1 MFKNPVLL
9 GLCQFLLMISA
20 AVGISFNGLVGEHLA
35 ASPALATMPFLS
47 MSATTAILVLMLPSI
62 FARLGYRRTFALG
75 AALGV
80 LGSLL
85 AAVAIWFGS
94 FALFCCAGFFM
105 GSYQASALY
114 YRFAAADSVE
124 PPHKST
130 AIAWVLNGGIL
141 AALLGP
147 LLASKSVH
155 WLSVDYLGSYLS
167 VATLGLLALPVMMF
181 LQLPKRHAVSAS
193 VQIPLTTLLKIP
205 AALVAILFC
214 AGGYAMMMLVMLA
227 SPLAMHGCGFVAQD
241 AASVIQWHLLGMFVP
256 SLLTGKLIARYGAIP
271 IALIGCAI
279 LTVGCGVAVAG
290 MELIHFHWAL
300 MLVGVGWNFMYMGGS
315 TLITQVDISVRP
327 RLQAMNEF
335 ITFAVMTLTAGAT
348 GWLYQYLGWKAL
360 LQMAVVFV
368 VILVLFVLMDRWR
381 AKTKLKALNANS

>member
-35 ASPALATMPFLS
+35 ASPALATMPFLC
-47 MSATTAILVLMLPSI
+47 MSAATASLVLLLPVI
-62 FARLGYRRTFALG
+62 FARLGYRRTFVLG
-75 AALGV
+75 AVLGV
-80 LGSLL
+80 AGSLL
-85 AAVAIWFGS
+85 AALAIWLES
-94 FALFCCAGFFM
+94 FVLFCSAGFLV

-124 PPHKST
+124 LPHKST

-147 LLASKSVH
+147 VLASKSVH

-167 VATLGLLALPVMMF
+167 VAALGLLALPVMTF
-181 LQLPKRHAVSAS
+181 LTLPKRHAVSTN
-193 VQIPLTTLLKIP
+193 VQISFLSLLKIP
-205 AALVAILFC
+205 TALVAILFC

-227 SPLAMHGCGFVAQD
+227 SPLAMHGCGFAAQD

-279 LTVGCGVAVAG
+279 LMLGCGVAVAG
-290 MELIHFHWAL
+290 MELTHFHWAL

-315 TLITQVDISVRP
+315 TLITQVDISIRP

-335 ITFAVMTLTAGAT
+335 VTFAIMTLTAGAT
-348 GWLYQYLGWKAL
+348 GWLFQYFGWKPL
-360 LQMAVVFV
+360 LQMAFVFV
-368 VILVLFVLMDRWR
+368 LILALFVLMDRWR
-381 AKTKLKALNANS
+381 ATIKLNNISENI

>member
-35 ASPALATMPFLS
+35 ASPALATMPFLC
-47 MSATTAILVLMLPSI
+47 MSAATASLVLLLPVI
-62 FARLGYRRTFALG
+62 FARLGYRRTFVLG
-75 AALGV
+75 AVLGV
-80 LGSLL
+80 VGSLL
-85 AAVAIWFGS
+85 AALAIWLES
-94 FALFCCAGFFM
+94 FVLFCSAGFLV

-124 PPHKST
+124 LPHKST

-147 LLASKSVH
+147 VLASKSVH

-167 VATLGLLALPVMMF
+167 VAALGLLALPVMTF
-181 LQLPKRHAVSAS
+181 LTLPKRHAVSTNI
-193 VQIPLTTLLKIP
+193 QISFLSLLKIP
-205 AALVAILFC
+205 TALVAILFC

-227 SPLAMHGCGFVAQD
+227 SPLAMHGCGFAAQD

-279 LTVGCGVAVAG
+279 LMLGCGVAVAG
-290 MELIHFHWAL
+290 MELTHFHWAL

-315 TLITQVDISVRP
+315 TLITQVDISIRP

-335 ITFAVMTLTAGAT
+335 VTFAIMTLTAGAT
-348 GWLYQYLGWKAL
+348 GWLFQYFGWKPL
-360 LQMAVVFV
+360 LQMAFVFV
-368 VILVLFVLMDRWR
+368 LILALFVLMDRWR
-381 AKTKLKALNANS
+381 ATIKLNNISENI